1 MPVFFY
7 FYNMKEESAYKCHI
21 DKNEF
26 KALSFVEADNHYGYW
41 KNKSMKERL
50 DTACYIIQRYM
61 VLQIPLPLIQLFFLN
76 ENTVSACLQAL

>member
-7 FYNMKEESAYKCHI
+7 FYNMKEESAYKCYI

-50 DTACYIIQRYM
+50 DTACYIIQQVYGTANSTSLDR
-61 VLQIPLPLIQLFFLN
+61 
-76 ENTVSACLQAL
+76 TVFSKRKHS

>member
-50 DTACYIIQRYM
+50 DTACYNIQQVYGAANSTSLDR
-61 VLQIPLPLIQLFFLN
+61 
-76 ENTVSACLQAL
+76 TVFSKRKHS